1 MKKLYLLFFAF
12 LAAYTLQAQDIITK
26 TDKTEIKAL
35 VTEISD
41 ETIKYRLFDF
51 QEGPVYN
58 LKRAEVYK
66 IVYSNGR
73 EEKFNASEPTPTSTQ
88 LPVAANTGSKV
99 SSLLGKLAEQ
109 PEPVAQTTT
118 ENLSRSFIGV
128 TFSRHLTFST
138 DIYDFETK
146 PIFGFNVLLEK
157 YFEPKQGSTKAP
169 SKGYGLASTN
179 YFGYSETI
187 DEDIYTG
194 SRHYVTGYLFKEFSV
209 KSIATLGGLAGAG
222 MCYTRGK
229 ADENNEVNP
238 GESAGVFGG
247 GAHIGLFAQ
256 RALTKDT
263 SGKAT
268 SLVRLGYDIFIMSNA
283 NGTLG
288 ANLSFSF

>member
-1 MKKLYLLFFAF
+1 MKKLYLFFFAL

-41 ETIKYRLFDF
+41 ETIKYKLFDF
-51 QEGPVYN
+51 QGGPVYN

-73 EEKFNASEPTPTSTQ
+73 EEKFNATEPVPTY
-88 LPVAANTGSKV
+88 TGSPATVNTESKV
-99 SSLLGKLAEQ
+99 GSLLGKLAE
-109 PEPVAQTTT
+109 PPVPAAQTTT
-118 ENLSRSFIGV
+118 GNLGRTFIGV
-128 TFSRHLTFST
+128 VYSRHLTFST
-138 DIYDFETK
+138 DSYDFETK

-157 YFEPKQGSTKAP
+157 YFEPKQGSVKAP

-187 DEDIYTG
+187 GDDIYTG
-194 SRHYVTGYLFKEFSV
+194 SRHYFTGYLFKEIPV
-209 KSIATLGGLAGAG
+209 KNIATLGGLAGGG
-222 MCYTRGK
+222 MSYTRGK

-247 GAHIGLFAQ
+247 GAHLGLFAQ
-256 RALTKDT
+256 RALTT
-263 SGKAT
+263 GASGKP
-268 SLVRLGYDIFIMSNA
+268 SFLVRLGYDIFFMSNG
-283 NGTLG
+283 NSTLG
-288 ANLSFSF
+288 ANISISF